1 MDLRRELAHIRKNYR
16 SYHRNNGESI
26 VWFEF
31 IPLGTNT
38 STQSVY
44 DDVYDEGVP
53 GAGGRKYKNGV
64 IVPVL
69 MITEAEDQKRSI
81 PEGRQPVQLTNFVA
95 SVEDFRDA
103 GVVNPYEYR
112 GHLNDMFLYDGRYF
126 SIQTYRVRGRLKDDL
141 LAIVDGTEMYINQEM
156 PFDVGPSSY
165 SVQNLPWPTTL
176 PTPPSIA

>member
-1 MDLRRELAHIRKNYR
+1 MDIRRELSHIRKHYR
-16 SYHRNNGESI
+16 QYHREAGESV

-31 IPLGTNT
+31 TPLGTNT

-53 GAGGRKYKNGV
+53 GAGGRKYANGV

-95 SVEDFRDA
+95 SIEDFRTA
-103 GVVNPYEYR
+103 GVSNPYEYKN
-112 GHLNDMFLYDGRYF
+112 HLNDMFLYDGRYF
-126 SIQTYRVRGRLKDDL
+126 SVVSYRVRGRARDDV
-141 LAIVDGTEMYINQEM
+141 IVVVEGIEVYINQEM
-156 PFDVGPSSY
+156 PFDPGPASLGIS
-165 SVQNLPWPTTL
+165 NLPWPSTL
-176 PTPPSIA
+176 PQL